1 MSQKAKHIEMVD
13 TLLSNFQHEML
24 DEIQALRKII
34 LDAHPNIEE
43 QVKWNSPAYFYSG
56 EIENYD
62 PKSYLK
68 DLLVLHLRKPNQILM
83 VFPNGALID
92 PQYEILEGNYKDGRR
107 MISIVK
113 GEDLNKKSQAIQQ
126 CIDALIQKIN

>member
-1 MSQKAKHIEMVD
+1 MSQKAKHIETID
-13 TLLSNFQHEML
+13 TLLSKIQHEML

-43 QVKWNSPAYFYSG
+43 QVKWNSPAFFFTG
-56 EIENYD
+56 EIDNYD
-62 PKSYLK
+62 PKTYLK

-92 PQYEILEGNYKDGRR
+92 PPNEVLEGNYKDGRR

-126 CIDALIQKIN
+126 CIHTLIQKIN